1 MKAGDIILVRPGQL
15 HSISQHEK
23 DSMEYENILFQSSL
37 YILLIPIPG
46 QSNISS
52 RILHW
57 NTNFHGSL
65 TIPVP
70 PMKNFL
76 PVLMQSMTSA
86 LSVRTIMNYQ

>member
-1 MKAGDIILVRPGQL
+1 
-15 HSISQHEK
+15 
-23 DSMEYENILFQSSL
+23 MEYENILFQSSL
-37 YILLIPIPG
+37 LYSADSDPRTVG
-46 QSNISS
+46 YFD
-52 RILHW
+52 RIFHW
-57 NTNFHGSL
+57 NINFHGSL

>member
-37 YILLIPIPG
+37 LYSADSIPG
-46 QSNISS
+46 QSDISS
-52 RILHW
+52 RIFHW
-57 NTNFHGSL
+57 NMNFHGSL